1 MDGQMSRGVRK
12 GGMGMERLM
21 DGRKGGLEWIVRGM
35 DGWMDRWKGG
45 KEGREECNRFWFS
58 MCC

>member
-1 MDGQMSRGVRK
+1 
-12 GGMGMERLM
+12 MERIM

-45 KEGREECNRFWFS
+45 EGRKGGMQSVLVLYVLLTARAR
-58 MCC
+58 